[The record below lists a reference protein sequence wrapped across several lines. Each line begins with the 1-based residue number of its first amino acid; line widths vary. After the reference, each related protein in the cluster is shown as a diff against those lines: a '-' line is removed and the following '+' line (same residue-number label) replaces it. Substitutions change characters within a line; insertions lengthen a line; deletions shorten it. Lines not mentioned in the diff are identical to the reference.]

1 MIQGVV
7 RALIFDFDGV
17 LDTETPLWRSWV
29 HVFDHFGATPI
40 DQREW
45 CDSLGRSD
53 TDPLLLDPAE
63 RLFEVVGERLD
74 LDHVQTMRRAERDR
88 LLDGL
93 DVTPGVV
100 RLLDEAT
107 AADVAVAIASSSPR
121 PWIDRHL
128 GPRGLLDRFPVTSCA
143 GNGAPGKPNP
153 AVYLRACNELGIDG
167 RTAVAIEDSP
177 HGIAAAKAA
186 GLTCIAIRTS
196 FGTDL
201 DLGQADRVV
210 AALDEISLATLS
222 RTPEPALGRPLRGP
236 PRETLGRSGGE
247 PVGVPLRVIGFAPAE
262 LASCGAESSDA
273 ITRGV

>member
-1 MIQGVV
+1 MIHSVV

-17 LDTETPLWRSWV
+17 ILDTETPLWLSWV

-40 DQREW
+40 GLSEW

-63 RLFEVVGERLD
+63 RLFEVLGERLD

-88 LLDGL
+88 LLDAV
-93 DVTPGVV
+93 DVTPGVE
-100 RLLDEAT
+100 RLVDEA
-107 AADVAVAIASSSPR
+107 AAAGVAVAIASSSPR

-128 GPRGLLDRFPVTSCA
+128 VPRGLLDRFTVISCA
-143 GNGAPGKPNP
+143 GNGVPGKPNP

-167 RTAVAIEDSP
+167 RNAVAIEDSP

-186 GLTCIAIRTS
+186 GLTCVAVRTP
-196 FGTDL
+196 FGSEL

-210 AALDEISLATLS
+210 AALDEISLATTFS
-222 RTPEPALGRPLRGP
+222 RTP
-236 PRETLGRSGGE
+236 
-247 PVGVPLRVIGFAPAE
+247 
-262 LASCGAESSDA
+262 
-273 ITRGV
+273 